1 MSTAKPARR
10 IALALLCALVSIASF
25 AQSSAYKPGA
35 PVLMWKVSSGSK
47 SAYLLGSVHL
57 GDKSFY
63 PLPSV
68 IENAFAASSLL
79 IVEVDTRK
87 LNPLEMQQMM
97 AASGAYP
104 LGDDLS
110 KHVAPETMAKLDAFL
125 TSSGM
130 PPALFVHYRPWLAG
144 LTVSMLPMIKA
155 GLNPSQGID
164 KYFLNKAGD
173 KPVEQLE
180 DAAWQIQ
187 LLSSVSERDSDQF
200 LLSSIRQAE
209 HAEETWTKLAK
220 YWSEGAADKI
230 DELTNAQEA
239 DDDADEKALSRRLR
253 EDRNP
258 HMADRLEKCLHS
270 SESCFMIVGVAHAVG
285 KEGIVKLLQARGY
298 RVEQAVVESPAQA
311 AAASK

>member
-1 MSTAKPARR
+1 MSTTKSARR
-10 IALALLCALVSIASF
+10 IALAFLCALVSIASF

-87 LNPLEMQQMM
+87 MNPLEMQQMM
-97 AASGAYP
+97 AASGTYP

-110 KHVAPETMAKLDAFL
+110 KHISPETEAKLNAFL
-125 TSSGM
+125 TSYGM
-130 PPALFVHYRPWLAG
+130 PPALFSRYRPWMAG

-155 GLNPSQGID
+155 GLNPNQGID
-164 KYFLNKAGD
+164 MYFMNKAGD

-187 LLSSVSERDSDQF
+187 LLASIPERDSDKY

-209 HAEETWTKLAK
+209 HAQETWTKLAK

-230 DELTNAQEA
+230 DELTSQEA
-239 DDDADEKALSRRLR
+239 GDSADEKAFSRRLR

-270 SESCFMIVGVAHAVG
+270 SESCFMIVGAAHAVG
-285 KEGIVKLLQARGY
+285 KEGIVKQLQARGY
-298 RVEQAVVESPAQA
+298 RVEQAVVESSVQA
-311 AAASK
+311 TSASK

>member
-10 IALALLCALVSIASF
+10 SALAFLCVLISIASF

-47 SAYLLGSVHL
+47 RAYLLGSVHL

-87 LNPLEMQQMM
+87 MNPLEMQQMM
-97 AASGAYP
+97 AASGTYP

-110 KHVAPETMAKLDAFL
+110 KHISPETEAKLNAFL
-125 TSSGM
+125 TSYGM
-130 PPALFVHYRPWLAG
+130 PPALFSRYRPWMAG

-155 GLNPSQGID
+155 GLNPNQGID
-164 KYFLNKAGD
+164 MYLMNKAGD

-180 DAAWQIQ
+180 DAAWQVQ
-187 LLSSVSERDSDQF
+187 LLSSVPERDSDKY

-209 HAEETWTKLAK
+209 HAQETWTKLAK

-230 DELTNAQEA
+230 DELTSQEA
-239 DDDADEKALSRRLR
+239 GDNADEKAFSRRLR

-270 SESCFMIVGVAHAVG
+270 SENCFMIVGAAHAVG
-285 KEGIVKLLQARGY
+285 KEGIVKQLQARGY
-298 RVEQAVVESPAQA
+298 RVEQAVVESSAQA
-311 AAASK
+311 TSGSK

>member
-1 MSTAKPARR
+1 MRIAKPARR
-10 IALALLCALVSIASF
+10 IALAFLCALISIASF
-25 AQSSAYKPGA
+25 AQSSAYKPGM
-35 PVLMWKVSSGSK
+35 PVLMWKISSAHNN
-47 SAYLLGSVHL
+47 AYLLGSVHL

-87 LNPLEMQQMM
+87 LNPLEMQQTI
-97 AASGAYP
+97 AATGTYP

-110 KHVAPETMAKLDAFL
+110 KHIAPETLAKLDALL
-125 TSSGM
+125 TGYGM
-130 PPALFVHYRPWLAG
+130 PPALFARYRPWMAG

-155 GLNPSQGID
+155 GLNADQGID
-164 KYFLNKAGD
+164 MYFMNKAGE

-187 LLSSVSERDSDQF
+187 LLSSVPERDSDQY

-209 HAEETWTKLAK
+209 HAQETWTKLAK
-220 YWSEGAADKI
+220 YWSEGASDKI
-230 DELTNAQEA
+230 DELTNAQVA

-258 HMADRLEKCLHS
+258 HMTDRLEKCLHS
-270 SESCFMIVGVAHAVG
+270 SESCFMIVGAAHAVG
-285 KEGIVKLLQARGY
+285 KEGIVKQLQARGY
-298 RVEQAVVESPAQA
+298 RVQQAVVESTAQA
-311 AAASK
+311 TAASK

>member
-1 MSTAKPARR
+1 MRIVKPARR
-10 IALALLCALVSIASF
+10 IALAFLCALISIASF

-35 PVLMWKVSSGSK
+35 PVLMWKVSSAHNY
-47 SAYLLGSVHL
+47 AYLLGSVHL

-87 LNPLEMQQMM
+87 LNRLEMQQTI
-97 AASGAYP
+97 AATGTYP

-110 KHVAPETMAKLDAFL
+110 KHIAPETLAKLDAFL
-125 TSSGM
+125 TGYGM
-130 PPALFVHYRPWLAG
+130 PPALFARYRPWMAG

-155 GLNPSQGID
+155 GLNADQGID
-164 KYFLNKAGD
+164 MYFMNKAGD

-187 LLSSVSERDSDQF
+187 LLSSVPERDSDQY

-209 HAEETWTKLAK
+209 HAQETWTKLAK

-270 SESCFMIVGVAHAVG
+270 SESCFMIVGAAHVIG
-285 KEGIVKLLQARGY
+285 KEGIVKQLQARGY
-298 RVEQAVVESPAQA
+298 HVQQAVVESMAQA
-311 AAASK
+311 ATASK